1 MTDAVP
7 TPPSAAHW
15 LASALLVAALAA
27 PPLSAAPNTLSA
39 EERTQGFALLF
50 DGSSHERWVH
60 GGNWV
65 IEDGSLFCRDRGGD
79 VYYTGQFVPDD
90 FELLFEWKVAKGVN
104 SGVLYRPG
112 QIEYQVLDDANSNYG
127 KNPRTKAAALF
138 FCMAPSRD
146 VTRPHGE
153 WNEGRI
159 VCQGTVI
166 QHWLNGEKVIDF
178 DYADPKWAHNVAL
191 LRSRGWAP
199 PFSGDLAARRG
210 FLRLQYHGGHV
221 WFRSLRM
228 RTIPKGESVP
238 RSDVR
243 EMPMTAEALKIE
255 QSRIRGIQSRLKEE
269 VSRMDAQLKPTR

>member
-1 MTDAVP
+1 M
-7 TPPSAAHW
+7 
-15 LASALLVAALAA
+15 
-27 PPLSAAPNTLSA
+27 
-39 EERTQGFALLF
+39 
-50 DGSSHERWVH
+50 
-60 GGNWV
+60 
-65 IEDGSLFCRDRGGD
+65 IEDGSLFCRDGGGD
-79 VYYTGQFVPDD
+79 VYYTGQFMPDD
-90 FELLFEWKVAKGVN
+90 FELRFEWKVAKGVN

-238 RSDVR
+238 RSDVT

-269 VSRMDAQLKPTR
+269 VSRMDAQLKQSR